1 MKKIIAVLLFSLG
14 LMAAQSQGVVISQV
28 YGGGGNT
35 GSVYTN
41 DFIELFNASASPVSL
56 NGWSVQYNSATG
68 TGTWQVTNL
77 NNFTLQPGQYYLI
90 QQAAGTG
97 GTTPLPT
104 PNTTGAIAMSG
115 TAGKIALVNN
125 TTALTGCPTAASYV
139 DLVGFGATANC
150 FEGTA
155 AAPAPSNT
163 NSVIRGSNGCLDNNQ
178 NSTDFTA
185 VTAAPRNSA
194 TTLAPCGAPVP
205 SLTATPSP
213 LNFANT
219 NVGSNS
225 TELTFSLSGSSLT
238 GAPGN
243 ITVTAP
249 STDFQVSNNNSTWGP
264 STTVAYSAATLSA
277 TTVYVRFTPQTSGT
291 KTGNVSITGGG
302 VATAVTVAV
311 SGTGVVPT
319 PTITAGTVADF
330 GNIVI
335 LNNSTSQSFNI
346 TGANLTGAPGNITVT
361 APSTDFQVSNNNST
375 WGPTTTIAYAS
386 ATLAAT
392 PVYVRFTPQT
402 VGFKSGNISIT
413 GGGVATAVTVAV
425 SGTCV
430 SAPIPSIAA
439 STITGFGSLCLNTT
453 GGPNSFTITGT
464 NLSTANVTVAAL
476 SGYAYATAAAGPYTS
491 SLSLSQGGGSY
502 TQVVYVQF
510 TPTAAASYNGNIVV
524 GGGGAPTSAN
534 VAVSGTGVN
543 TVPSPTTSAASAIT
557 AVSATTAGSIA
568 ANGCTAVTAYGIEY
582 SSTNN
587 FVPGTGTQVAGSNIA
602 GGNFTVALSGL
613 APSTVYFFR
622 AYAINAGGTG
632 YGTQLSFVTATP
644 FFTATALAAFGS
656 LCVNTTS
663 AANSFTIT
671 GTNLTPANVVVG
683 PRTGYTFATSANG
696 TYAASL
702 AIAQP
707 GGSAFTQQVFVK
719 VTPTAVGSLSGN
731 IPVGGG
737 GAPVG
742 ISVPATAAGINTTAS
757 VTTGAATVAT
767 PNKVGLAGTID
778 NIGCS
783 AVTGTGFIYSSISGF
798 ANHNGISVPS
808 ISVTS
813 GAFTATVDGLVQ
825 GATYY
830 YKAYAT
836 NNGGTNYGAEQ
847 SFTMKNIPLGLVL
860 YSTPIQRGGKLHFT
874 LNNIKPGH
882 YAAQIISQSSGQVVF
897 QKDMIVRVNFIDE
910 TIVLPGILGSGAYTL
925 RVGDIET
932 TFDKAFMIW

>member
-1 MKKIIAVLLFSLG
+1 MKKFIAVLLFSFG

-28 YGGGGNT
+28 YGGGGNS

-68 TGTWQVTNL
+68 TGAWQVTNL

-104 PNTTGAIAMSG
+104 PNTTGTIAMSG
-115 TAGKIALVNN
+115 TAGKIVLVNN
-125 TTALTGCPTAASYV
+125 TTALTGCPTTTGYV

-150 FEGTA
+150 FEGA
-155 AAPAPSNT
+155 AAPAPSNS
-163 NSVIRGSNGCLDNNQ
+163 NSIIRGSNGCLDNNQ
-178 NSTDFTA
+178 NGTDFTA
-185 VTAAPRNSA
+185 VTAAPRNST

-205 SLTATPSP
+205 TLTATPSP

-264 STTVAYSAATLSA
+264 TTTVAYSAATLSA
-277 TTVYVRFTPQTSGT
+277 NMVYVRFTPQTSGL
-291 KTGNVSITGGG
+291 KNGNVSIAGGG

-330 GNIVI
+330 GNIVL

-346 TGANLTGAPGNITVT
+346 TGTNLAGAPGNITVT

-375 WGPTTTIAYAS
+375 WGPSTTIAYTA

-402 VGFKSGNISIT
+402 VGFKSGNVSIT

-430 SAPIPSIAA
+430 AAPIPSIAT

-453 GGPNSFTITGT
+453 GGPNNFTITGT
-464 NLSTANVTVAAL
+464 NLTTANITVAAL
-476 SGYAYATAAAGPYTS
+476 SGYVYATAAAGPYTS
-491 SLSLSQGGGSY
+491 SLSLTQAGGSY
-502 TQVVYVQF
+502 SQVIYVQF
-510 TPTAAASYNGNIVV
+510 TPTAAASYNGNIAV
-524 GGGGAPTSAN
+524 GGGGTPTAAN
-534 VAVSGTGVN
+534 VAVTGTGVN
-543 TVPSPTTSAASAIT
+543 TVPSPTTAVASAIT

-568 ANGCTAVTAYGIEY
+568 TNGCTAVTAYGIEY
-582 SSTNN
+582 STTNN

-613 APSTVYFFR
+613 SPATVYFFR

-632 YGTQLSFVTATP
+632 YGTQLSFLTATP
-644 FFTATALAAFGS
+644 FFTSTALAAFGS
-656 LCVNTTS
+656 ICVNTTS
-663 AANSFTIT
+663 TANSFTIN
-671 GTNLTPANVVVG
+671 GTNLTAANVVVG
-683 PRTGYTFATSANG
+683 PRPGYTFATTANG

-702 AIAQP
+702 SITQP
-707 GGSAFTQQVFVK
+707 GGSAFSQQVFVK

-731 IPVGGG
+731 IFVGGG

-742 ISVPATAAGINTTAS
+742 ISVPATAAGINTTAT

-767 PNKVGLAGTID
+767 PNKVGLAGTVD

-783 AVTGTGFIYSSISGF
+783 AVTGTGFVYSSISGF
-798 ANHNGISVPS
+798 ANYNGTSVPS
-808 ISVTS
+808 SSATGGS
-813 GAFTATVDGLVQ
+813 FTANVDGLVQ
-825 GATYY
+825 GAAYY

-836 NNGGTNYGAEQ
+836 NSGGTSYGAEQ
-847 SFTMKNIPLGLVL
+847 SFTMKTIPIGLVL
-860 YSTPIQRGGKLHFT
+860 YATPIQRGGRLHFT
-874 LNNIKPGH
+874 LSNIKPGH
-882 YAAQIISQSSGQVVF
+882 YAAQIINRAGQIVF
-897 QKDMIVRVNFIDE
+897 QKDMIVGVNFIDE
-910 TIVLPGILGSGAYTL
+910 TITLPGILGSGVYTL
-925 RVGDIET
+925 HVGNIET
-932 TFDKAFMIW
+932 GFKKTFMIW

>member
-1 MKKIIAVLLFSLG
+1 MKKFIAVLLFSFG

-77 NNFTLQPGQYYLI
+77 NSFTLQPGQYYLI

-97 GTTPLPT
+97 GTTPLPN
-104 PNTTGAIAMSG
+104 PNTTGTIAMSG

-125 TTALTGCPTAASYV
+125 TTALTGCPTATGYV

-155 AAPAPSNT
+155 AAPAPSNS
-163 NSVIRGSNGCLDNNQ
+163 NSIIRGSNGCLDNNQ
-178 NSTDFTA
+178 NGTDFTS

-205 SLTATPSP
+205 TLTATPSP

-264 STTVAYSAATLSA
+264 TTTVAYSVATLSA
-277 TTVYVRFTPQTSGT
+277 TTVYVRFTPQTSGL
-291 KTGNVSITGGG
+291 KNGNISITGGG

-330 GNIVI
+330 GNIVL

-375 WGPTTTIAYAS
+375 WGPSTTIAYTAS
-386 ATLAAT
+386 TLAAT

-402 VGFKSGNISIT
+402 VGFKSGNVSIT

-430 SAPIPSIAA
+430 AAPIPSIAT

-453 GGPNSFTITGT
+453 GGPNNFTITGT
-464 NLSTANVTVAAL
+464 NLTTANITVAAL
-476 SGYAYATAAAGPYTS
+476 SGYTYATAAAGPFTS
-491 SLSLSQGGGSY
+491 SLSLTQAGGSY
-502 TQVVYVQF
+502 SQVIYVQF
-510 TPTAAASYNGNIVV
+510 TPTAAASYNGNIAV
-524 GGGGAPTSAN
+524 GGGGAPTAAN
-534 VAVSGTGVN
+534 VAVTGTGVN
-543 TVPSPTTSAASAIT
+543 TVPTPTTTVASAIT

-582 SSTNN
+582 STNNN

-613 APSTVYFFR
+613 SPATVYFFR

-632 YGTQLSFVTATP
+632 YGTQLSFLTATP

-656 LCVNTTS
+656 ICVNTTS
-663 AANSFTIT
+663 TANSFTIS
-671 GTNLTPANVVVG
+671 GTNLTAANVVVG
-683 PRTGYTFATSANG
+683 PRAGYTFATTANG

-702 AIAQP
+702 SIAQP
-707 GGSAFTQQVFVK
+707 GGSAFSQQVFVK

-731 IPVGGG
+731 IFVGGG

-742 ISVPATAAGINTTAS
+742 ISVPATAAGINTTAT

-767 PNKVGLAGTID
+767 PNRVGLAGTVD

-783 AVTGTGFIYSSISGF
+783 AVAGTGFIYSSISGF
-798 ANHNGISVPS
+798 ANYNGTNVPS
-808 ISVTS
+808 SSATGGS
-813 GAFTATVDGLVQ
+813 FTGNVDGLVQ

-836 NNGGTNYGAEQ
+836 NSGGTSYGAEQ

-860 YSTPIQRGGKLHFT
+860 YATPIQRGGRLHFT

-882 YAAQIISQSSGQVVF
+882 YAAQIINRAGQIVF
-897 QKDMIVRVNFIDE
+897 QKDMIVGVNFIDE
-910 TIVLPGILGSGAYTL
+910 TITLPGILGSGVYTL
-925 RVGDIET
+925 YVGNIET
-932 TFDKAFMIW
+932 GFKKTFMIW